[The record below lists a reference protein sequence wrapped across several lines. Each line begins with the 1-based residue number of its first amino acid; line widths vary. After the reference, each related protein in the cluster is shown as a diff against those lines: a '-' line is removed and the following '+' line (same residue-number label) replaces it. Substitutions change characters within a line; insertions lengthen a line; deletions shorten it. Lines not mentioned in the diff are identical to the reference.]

1 LLLQRF
7 RLLTLVSTFQF
18 WSKPD
23 EDSGTLHEDL
33 PAFLLSDVAE
43 RGIPWAFTK
52 IKSKILANASELLR
66 HAYVF

>member
-52 IKSKILANASELLR
+52 NQK
-66 HAYVF
+66 